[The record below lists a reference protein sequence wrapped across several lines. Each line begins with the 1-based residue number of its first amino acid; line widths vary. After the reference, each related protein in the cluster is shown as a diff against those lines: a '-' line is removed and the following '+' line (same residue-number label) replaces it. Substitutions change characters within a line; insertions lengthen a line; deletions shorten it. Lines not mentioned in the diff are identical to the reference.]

1 MIYLKVQSC
10 KIYNNKYKVVSTQ
23 ILNTKIFAF
32 IAILVIKFLSRKVL
46 FINREGNRN
55 CKKIGYF

>member
-1 MIYLKVQSC
+1 MIYLKVQLC

-32 IAILVIKFLSRKVL
+32 IAIPVFNSLSRNVL
-46 FINREGNRN
+46 LINRKDYRN
-55 CKKIGYF
+55 C